1 MNNFN
6 NNVYKQGHFESWN
19 DKFGQNFTEN
29 FSDVH
34 KQAMLQK
41 NIETGGA
48 YQAAVSGAYGE
59 FTIAAVFKSLPDYY
73 YVMNDTLL
81 QQGTMLRPYQPD
93 IYGQSPWQII
103 KKGNRLF
110 EVVKKS
116 TQLDHL
122 IVSPFGIFVIET
134 KNHKGFIFGDMN
146 SKVWTQVLKG
156 ENGVRSYNGK
166 AHFTFHNPVAQ
177 NWTHV
182 QELSKQIQVPLTHMV
197 GMIVFTN
204 PDANLANV
212 NCNCCFTVDRLYE
225 AILSYNNQLWTEKQL
240 EAAVK
245 RIEKMDTNSYTL
257 AKEHTTYVQDLKH
270 HQEINRM
277 LYRRHQT

>member
-6 NNVYKQGHFESWN
+6 NNVYRQGHFESWN

-34 KQAMLQK
+34 KQAMAQK

-59 FTIAAVFKSLPDYY
+59 FTIATVFKSLPDYY
-73 YVMNDTLL
+73 HVMNDTLL
-81 QQGTMLRPYQPD
+81 QQGTMMRPYKPE
-93 IYGQSPWQII
+93 IYGQSPWQIVR
-103 KKGNRLF
+103 KNNCLY
-110 EVVKKS
+110 ECVKKS

-156 ENGVRSYNGK
+156 ENGARAYNGK
-166 AHFTFHNPVAQ
+166 AHFSFYNPVSQ
-177 NWTHV
+177 NWGHV
-182 QELSKQIQVPLTHMV
+182 QELSKQIKVPLSYMT

-204 PDANLANV
+204 PDADLSNV
-212 NCNCCFTVDRLYE
+212 RCNCCFTVDRLYE
-225 AILSYNNQLWTEKQL
+225 AIMSFNQQLLTEEQVGKVI
-240 EAAVK
+240 A
-245 RIEKMDTNSYTL
+245 RIEKIDTNSYSL

-270 HQEINRM
+270 HKEVDALR
-277 LYRRHQT
+277 YRR